1 MIGAITTADTPSPLL
16 VSAPY
21 SRCRNDTCA
30 CRMVTAR
37 RRRARAE
44 VISQQ
49 EYFYKRGHY
58 PENQR
63 ALSSGEI
70 GPCANARAS
79 RAGRLRQPSGLRE
92 TGDVLLANRPSG
104 AHSQATDD
112 PVAFKMVGFLFS
124 ICTAVLAA

>member
-1 MIGAITTADTPSPLL
+1 VRVKKRAHAYAVFEMQKRHLRLL
-16 VSAPY
+16 Y
-21 SRCRNDTCA
+21 GDCA
-30 CRMVTAR
+30 QTQRWIEILG
-37 RRRARAE
+37 AE

-49 EYFYKRGHY
+49 DYFYKRGHY
-58 PENQR
+58 PEKQR

-79 RAGRLRQPSGLRE
+79 RAGRLRQPSGLQE

-124 ICTAVLAA
+124 ICTPVMAA